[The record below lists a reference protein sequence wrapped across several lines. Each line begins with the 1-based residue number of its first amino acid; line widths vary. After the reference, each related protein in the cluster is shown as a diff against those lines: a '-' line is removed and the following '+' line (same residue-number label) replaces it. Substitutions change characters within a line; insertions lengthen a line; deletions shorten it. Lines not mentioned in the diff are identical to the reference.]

1 MQAGAPG
8 AGRWWELL
16 PGQGAGG
23 LSRTGL
29 GQHRRQ
35 AVREARGRGVPLPH
49 PARCPH
55 HLQLHGMGPP
65 SACRPAAPP
74 FLLFHSPAPHPATGT
89 PDKVRYPS
97 TPTTED
103 EAAAPRRSFWW
114 PALCT
119 VFAGS
124 RAGPPPGDNWGLG
137 PAYTQLV
144 LEVTETFS
152 PTGEQPPH
160 GAAGLRR
167 PRWASGRRGRHT
179 AGAVRARWAV
189 SQGQEDERRPGALH
203 VAAARAR
210 CLLGLSGR
218 GAAAGSRAG
227 GPRLEGGDHLGP
239 QPFATVTL
247 GLHAGPLRAQS
258 RRGLTTQWERP
269 GGDGPAPQGM
279 TPVCAPWGP
288 SRGCQHEA
296 ERLM

>member
-1 MQAGAPG
+1 
-8 AGRWWELL
+8 
-16 PGQGAGG
+16 
-23 LSRTGL
+23 
-29 GQHRRQ
+29 
-35 AVREARGRGVPLPH
+35 
-49 PARCPH
+49 
-55 HLQLHGMGPP
+55 MGPP

-137 PAYTQLV
+137 PAYTQPV

-189 SQGQEDERRPGALH
+189 SQGQE
-203 VAAARAR
+203 
-210 CLLGLSGR
+210 R
-218 GAAAGSRAG
+218 GGQAPSMSQRHGPSASWGS
-227 GPRLEGGDHLGP
+227 
-239 QPFATVTL
+239 
-247 GLHAGPLRAQS
+247 
-258 RRGLTTQWERP
+258 P
-269 GGDGPAPQGM
+269 GGGQPLAPEQAALTSKGA
-279 TPVCAPWGP
+279 TTSVP
-288 SRGCQHEA
+288 SPLPPSLWASMRDP
-296 ERLM
+296 

>member
-1 MQAGAPG
+1 MHSPARHAGGGACRRGCLGLADGGSCCRGG
-8 AGRWWELL
+8 AGDC
-16 PGQGAGG
+16 
-23 LSRTGL
+23 SRTGL
-29 GQHRRQ
+29 GQHHRQ

-137 PAYTQLV
+137 PAYTQPV

-160 GAAGLRR
+160 GGPPGDAAGTRLGPCGRDGLCLRGR
-167 PRWASGRRGRHT
+167 RTRGGQAPSMSQRHGPGASWGSPGGGQPLAPEQAALASKGATTSVPSPLPPSLWASMR
-179 AGAVRARWAV
+179 
-189 SQGQEDERRPGALH
+189 DP
-203 VAAARAR
+203 
-210 CLLGLSGR
+210 
-218 GAAAGSRAG
+218 
-227 GPRLEGGDHLGP
+227 
-239 QPFATVTL
+239 
-247 GLHAGPLRAQS
+247 
-258 RRGLTTQWERP
+258 
-269 GGDGPAPQGM
+269 
-279 TPVCAPWGP
+279 
-288 SRGCQHEA
+288 
-296 ERLM
+296 

>member
-1 MQAGAPG
+1 
-8 AGRWWELL
+8 
-16 PGQGAGG
+16 
-23 LSRTGL
+23 
-29 GQHRRQ
+29 
-35 AVREARGRGVPLPH
+35 
-49 PARCPH
+49 
-55 HLQLHGMGPP
+55 MGPP

-74 FLLFHSPAPHPATGT
+74 FLLFLLHPTLPPGPPTKYGT
-89 PDKVRYPS
+89 PVPRLLRTRRPL
-97 TPTTED
+97 P
-103 EAAAPRRSFWW
+103 AAAWW

-137 PAYTQLV
+137 PAYTQPV

-210 CLLGLSGR
+210 CLLGLSGQ

-239 QPFATVTL
+239 QLFATVTL
-247 GLHAGPLRAQS
+247 GLHVGPLRAQS

-269 GGDGPAPQGM
+269 GGDGPAPQGV